1 MVLTL
6 VMSSHEKV
14 KLSHPSSTTE
24 GSCVALEHVEKA
36 ERYALGAQREV
47 RQCLEQNG
55 KMLGQSGFHL
65 QG

>member
-1 MVLTL
+1 
-6 VMSSHEKV
+6 MSSHEKV

-47 RQCLEQNG
+47 RQCCL
-55 KMLGQSGFHL
+55 MLGDDFFQDWARV
-65 QG
+65 